1 MDNKTE
7 KKVVTLP
14 DFLTVRELA
23 SVLGVSAIDVIK
35 ELMNNGIMANI
46 NQQLDYDTA
55 AIVAEEMGFE
65 AQPEAPPAAVEEVEI
80 IPTPIKE
87 RLYEGEA
94 PENLQPRPPV
104 VTMLGHVDH
113 GKTSLLDVIRHTNV
127 VASEAGGITQHIG
140 AYQVEHRGKKITFLD
155 TPGHEAF
162 TAMRAR
168 GAQGADIAVLVVA
181 ADDGVMPQTLEAIDH
196 ARAAQVPIIVAI
208 NKMDKPNANPER
220 VKKQLSEAGLD
231 LEEWG
236 GNVICVPVSAKEKT
250 GIEELLDS
258 ILLVADLAEI
268 KANPNRPA
276 VGTVIE
282 AKLDKSRGPTATL
295 LVQNGTLREGDSL
308 VIDDIYGRVRA
319 MFNEKGEKL
328 KEAPPSTPVVV
339 LGLSGVPRAGDI
351 FEVVEDEKT
360 ARAIAAQRAEEKE
373 RGAAR
378 PGRALSLEEI
388 YARMEAGQ
396 VKELR
401 LILKTDVQGAI
412 EPVVSSLEKLSH
424 DELKVKFIH
433 VGTGNI
439 SESDIMLAVA
449 SKAIVIGFN
458 VEVDPAAHIMAE
470 AEGVDVRLYD
480 VIYKL
485 IEDVDK
491 ALKGLLEPTYEELV
505 TGRAEV
511 RAVFTIP
518 RVGNVAGV
526 YVTEGLLSR
535 NSLARVKRDG
545 QVIYEGRV
553 ASLKRF
559 AEDVKEVRAGFECGV
574 GLEGFGD
581 FKEGD
586 IIELY
591 REERVG

>member
-231 LEEWG
+231 PEEWG

-276 VGTVIE
+276 MGTVIE

-458 VEVDPAAHIMAE
+458 VEVDPAARIMAE

-559 AEDVKEVRAGFECGV
+559 AEDVKEVRAGYECGV

>member
-140 AYQVEHRGKKITFLD
+140 AYQVEHKGKKITFLD

-231 LEEWG
+231 PEEWG

-458 VEVDPAAHIMAE
+458 VEVDPAARIMAE

-559 AEDVKEVRAGFECGV
+559 AEDVKEVRAGYECGV

>member
-1 MDNKTE
+1 MVNKTK

-231 LEEWG
+231 PEEWG

-276 VGTVIE
+276 MGTVIE

-559 AEDVKEVRAGFECGV
+559 AEDVKEVRAGYECGV

>member
-231 LEEWG
+231 PEEWG

-351 FEVVEDEKT
+351 FEVVKDEKT

-373 RGAAR
+373 RETAR
-378 PGRALSLEEI
+378 PSRALSLEEI

>member
-140 AYQVEHRGKKITFLD
+140 AYQVEHKGKKITFLD

-231 LEEWG
+231 PEEWG

-276 VGTVIE
+276 MGTVIE

-351 FEVVEDEKT
+351 FEVVKDEKT

-373 RGAAR
+373 RETAR

-458 VEVDPAAHIMAE
+458 VEVDPAARIMAE
-470 AEGVDVRLYD
+470 AEGVDVRLYN

-559 AEDVKEVRAGFECGV
+559 AEDVKEVRAGYECGV

>member
-140 AYQVEHRGKKITFLD
+140 AYQVEHKGKKITFLD

-231 LEEWG
+231 PEEWG

-458 VEVDPAAHIMAE
+458 VEVDPAARIMAE
-470 AEGVDVRLYD
+470 AEGVDVRLYN

-559 AEDVKEVRAGFECGV
+559 AEDVKEVRAGYECGV

>member
-1 MDNKTE
+1 MDNKTK

-140 AYQVEHRGKKITFLD
+140 AYQVEHKGKKITFLD

-433 VGTGNI
+433 VGTVNI

-458 VEVDPAAHIMAE
+458 VEVDPAARIMAE
-470 AEGVDVRLYD
+470 AEGVDVRLYN

-559 AEDVKEVRAGFECGV
+559 AEDVKEVKAGYECGV

>member
-1 MDNKTE
+1 
-7 KKVVTLP
+7 
-14 DFLTVRELA
+14 
-23 SVLGVSAIDVIK
+23 
-35 ELMNNGIMANI
+35 MNNGIMANI
-46 NQQLDYDTA
+46 NQQLDYETA

-80 IPTPIKE
+80 IPTPLKE

-94 PENLQPRPPV
+94 PENLRPRPPV

-127 VASEAGGITQHIG
+127 AASEAGGITQHIG
-140 AYQVEHRGKKITFLD
+140 AYQVEHKGKKITFLD

-220 VKKQLSEAGLD
+220 VKEQLSEAGLG

-236 GNVICVPVSAKEKT
+236 GNVICVLVSAKEKT

-268 KANPNRPA
+268 KANPDRPA

-282 AKLDKSRGPTATL
+282 AKLDKTRGPSATL

-319 MFNEKGEKL
+319 MFNERGERL

-351 FEVVEDEKT
+351 FEVVEDERT

-373 RGAAR
+373 RKAAR
-378 PGRALSLEEI
+378 PARVLSLEEL

-412 EPVVSSLEKLSH
+412 EPVVSSLEKLSR
-424 DELKVKFIH
+424 DELKVKFIRT
-433 VGTGNI
+433 GTGNI
-439 SESDIMLAVA
+439 TESDIMLAVA

-458 VEVDPAAHIMAE
+458 VEVDPAARIMAE

-480 VIYKL
+480 VIYRL

-491 ALKGLLEPTYEELV
+491 ALKGLLEPTYEELI

-559 AEDVKEVRAGFECGV
+559 AEDVKEVKAGFECGV

-591 REERVG
+591 RKEKVS

>member
-140 AYQVEHRGKKITFLD
+140 AYQVEHKGKKITFLD

-231 LEEWG
+231 PEEWG

-276 VGTVIE
+276 MGTVIE

-373 RGAAR
+373 RETAR

-458 VEVDPAAHIMAE
+458 VEVDPAARIMAE

-559 AEDVKEVRAGFECGV
+559 AEDVKEVRAGYECGV

>member
-1 MDNKTE
+1 MDNKTK

-140 AYQVEHRGKKITFLD
+140 AYQVEHKGKKITFLD

-231 LEEWG
+231 PEEWG

-458 VEVDPAAHIMAE
+458 VEVDPAARIMAE
-470 AEGVDVRLYD
+470 AEGVDVRLYN

-559 AEDVKEVRAGFECGV
+559 AEDVKEVRAGYECGV

>member
-140 AYQVEHRGKKITFLD
+140 AYQVEHKGKKITFLD

-276 VGTVIE
+276 MGTVIE

-319 MFNEKGEKL
+319 MFNEKGERL
-328 KEAPPSTPVVV
+328 REAPPSTPVVV

-351 FEVVEDEKT
+351 FEVVKDEKT

-373 RGAAR
+373 RETAR
-378 PGRALSLEEI
+378 PSRALSLEEI

-458 VEVDPAAHIMAE
+458 VEVDPAARIMAE

-559 AEDVKEVRAGFECGV
+559 AEDVKEVRAGYECGV